1 MKNFLGYT
9 MFGFGLMSVI
19 DKLTR
24 NTSWWRGFLIYILIL
39 AGLVLIIESTKE
51 EIIKKFNEN
60 RC

>member
-1 MKNFLGYT
+1 